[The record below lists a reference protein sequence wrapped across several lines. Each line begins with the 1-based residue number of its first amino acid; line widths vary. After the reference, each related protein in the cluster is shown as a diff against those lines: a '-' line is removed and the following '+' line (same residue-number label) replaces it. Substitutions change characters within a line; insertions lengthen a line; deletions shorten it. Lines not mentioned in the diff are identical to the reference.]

1 MKFNPFE
8 NPQSLLFNLKPED
21 LNPNNPEKLINI
33 FAVLLFLAFL
43 IFSYIYLRLKPE
55 NKESIKKISKSILSL
70 FLGIFGFWV
79 FLRASES
86 IFKTPEQSL
95 LFSCLSILII
105 SSLIKL
111 IEESKKLKVRKD
123 E

>member
-8 NPQSLLFNLKPED
+8 NPQSPLFNLKPED
-21 LNPNNPEKLINI
+21 LNPNSPEKLINI
-33 FAVLLFLAFL
+33 FAVLLFLALL

-55 NKESIKKISKSILSL
+55 VKESIKKISKPILSL

-79 FLRASES
+79 FLRASET

-105 SSLIKL
+105 SLLIKL